1 MPDRRLAI
9 DVANTRGPER
19 RGWHF
24 DKTMS
29 AIDLVIVV
37 TTIVGGLF
45 AFTNV
50 KQDVAVQAAMIQNQ
64 DKQRA
69 EDRQATEAKFAE
81 LNSRLGRME
90 DKLEKIADKVGAQR

>member
-1 MPDRRLAI
+1 MPDHRIAM
-9 DVANTRGPER
+9 DVPHARGSER

-29 AIDLVIVV
+29 AVDLVIVAA
-37 TTIVGGLF
+37 TIVGGIF